1 MKEWY
6 MKIDANKFAS
16 IKSIVEYLGS
26 NISVCLPQIHALTGS
41 DTTSYLF
48 NVSKTKVLKRVQE
61 NMKSLLYIKNLGNS
75 TLLEEGAKSEIFKF
89 IQRICYDGKETES
102 LTELRVRLYRKM
114 KTKSSQNMP
123 ADKYSLEQHILRA
136 HYQTWI
142 WMHVNVKII
151 PDVDL
156 QEYGWTK
163 MVDEELSKTY
173 VTPLWYKSKSFHRSL
188 CIRLVRTSI
197 FQA

>member
-1 MKEWY
+1 M
-6 MKIDANKFAS
+6 
-16 IKSIVEYLGS
+16 
-26 NISVCLPQIHALTGS
+26 
-41 DTTSYLF
+41 
-48 NVSKTKVLKRVQE
+48 LKRVQE
-61 NMKSLLYIKNLGNS
+61 NMSSLLHIKKLENS
-75 TLLEEGAKSEIFKF
+75 TVLEEGAKSEIFKF

-123 ADKYSLEQHILRA
+123 ADKYSLEQHILHA
-136 HYQTWI
+136 HYQTCI
-142 WMHVNVKII
+142 LMHVNIKII

-156 QEYGWTK
+156 QEYGWMK

-173 VTPLWYKSKSFHRSL
+173 VTPLWYKRQPFHRSL

>member
-1 MKEWY
+1 MRMQSTNQQKEWY

-61 NMKSLLYIKNLGNS
+61 NMNSLLHIKNLGNL
-75 TLLEEGAKSEIFKF
+75 TVLEEGAKSEIFKF
-89 IQRICYDGKETES
+89 IQCICYDGKKMES
-102 LTELRVRLYRKM
+102 LTELRMRLYRKM

-123 ADKYSLEQHILRA
+123 SDKYSLEQHILCA

-156 QEYGWTK
+156 Q
-163 MVDEELSKTY
+163 
-173 VTPLWYKSKSFHRSL
+173 
-188 CIRLVRTSI
+188 
-197 FQA
+197 

>member
-1 MKEWY
+1 

-26 NISVCLPQIHALTGS
+26 NISVCLSQIHALTGS
-41 DTTSYLF
+41 DTTCYLF
-48 NVSKTKVLKRVQE
+48 NVSKTKVLRRVQK
-61 NMKSLLYIKNLGNS
+61 NMNSLLYIKNLGNS
-75 TLLEEGAKSEIFKF
+75 TVLEEGSKSEIFKF
-89 IQRICYDGKETES
+89 IQSIFYEGKETES
-102 LTELRVRLYRKM
+102 WTELRVRLYTKM
-114 KTKSSQNMP
+114 KTKSYQNMP
-123 ADKYSLEQHILRA
+123 ADKYSLEQHISRA

-142 WMHVNVKII
+142 WMHVNDRII

-163 MVDEELSKTY
+163 MVDKELRETY
-173 VTPLWYKSKSFHRSL
+173 VTPLWYKSKSLLRSL